1 MYGPDRIVDTNNIVT
16 WDNDGYTK
24 IQMRKEYPANIEAKS
39 LVTLVK
45 EQCQEAGD
53 SQIAFQVKRGGK
65 WIKWSFA
72 DYYKDI
78 KCVARAFVKLGLEER
93 KTVCVQGFN
102 SPEWFLSCQ
111 GAVHAG
117 GICAGLYPT
126 NNAETNKFIL
136 EDCMANI
143 LVVEDEKMAKAIE
156 PYRNQLPNLKCIIV
170 YDGKVPENSND
181 IISWQDLMRIG
192 KEDTNDDAVLERQ
205 RRMAVNECAI
215 LVYTSGTTGNPKGVM
230 LSHDNVIWTAKVA
243 SRDVLKLNYGKE
255 TIVSYL
261 PLSHIA
267 GQMMD
272 IWVPIVNLSTVI
284 FADKMALKGTLL
296 ETLQEARPT
305 VFFGVPRVWEK
316 IMEGMKAKGRA
327 NKGLKKKIGD
337 ACKKAGLDH
346 HVGNKDTLMYTIG
359 QKAVYSKVREA
370 LGLDRCTAFFSGA
383 APISGETIKYF
394 LSLDMVV
401 HELYGMSE
409 VTGPQSLQTGPRTV
423 IGSVGPTMPGCETRL
438 ANKDADGNGEICMK
452 GRNLM
457 MGYLN
462 REDKT
467 TEDIDQDGWLHSGD
481 IGSIDANGFIFITGR
496 IKELIITAGGENV
509 APIPIEEKIKE
520 CLPCISNCILIGDK
534 QKYLSCF
541 LSFKV
546 VVDRDNNDM
555 PTNALTPEAVEWC
568 RSVGSNATKV
578 TDILNGPDAAA
589 LNGIQAG
596 IDKANKASISRA
608 SVVQKW
614 TVLPLDI
621 SLPTGELG
629 PTLKLKRFAFNKKYD
644 HAIERLYA

>member
-555 PTNALTPEAVEWC
+555 PTNALTPETVEWC
-568 RSVGSNATKV
+568 RSIGSNATKV
-578 TDILNGPDAAA
+578 TDILNGPDAAV

-596 IDKANKASISRA
+596 IDKANKAAISRA

>member
-1 MYGPDRIVDTNNIVT
+1 
-16 WDNDGYTK
+16 
-24 IQMRKEYPANIEAKS
+24 
-39 LVTLVK
+39 L
-45 EQCQEAGD
+45 
-53 SQIAFQVKRGGK
+53 
-65 WIKWSFA
+65 
-72 DYYKDI
+72 
-78 KCVARAFVKLGLEER
+78 RAFIKLGLEER
-93 KTVCVQGFN
+93 RTVAVQGFN

-111 GAVHAG
+111 AAVHAG

-126 NNAETNKFIL
+126 NIAETNKFIL

-156 PYRNQLPNLKCIIV
+156 PYRNQLPHLKCIIV

-181 IISWQDLMRIG
+181 VISWQDVMRLG
-192 KEDTNDDAVLERQ
+192 KEDNDDGPMLERQ
-205 RRMAVNECAI
+205 KNMSINQCCI

-230 LSHDNVIWTAKVA
+230 LSHDNIVFTAEVA
-243 SRDVLKLNYGKE
+243 VFDVLKLRYKNE
-255 TIVSYL
+255 RVVSYL

-272 IWVPIVNLSTVI
+272 IWVSIINLNEVV

-296 ETLQEARPT
+296 DTLKEARPT

-316 IMEGMKAKGRA
+316 IMEGMKAKGRET
-327 NKGLKKKIGD
+327 KGLKKKVAD
-337 ACKKAGLDH
+337 ACKQAGLDH
-346 HVGNKDTLMYTIG
+346 HLMNKDTFMYKIG
-359 QKAVYSKVREA
+359 QKAVYCKVREA
-370 LGLDRCTAFFSGA
+370 LGLDMTHSFYSGA

-394 LSLDMVV
+394 LSLDIVV
-401 HELYGMSE
+401 HELFGMSE
-409 VTGPQSLQTGPRTV
+409 CCGPQSMQTGPKTV
-423 IGSVGPTMPGCETRL
+423 VGSVGPTLPGCETRL
-438 ANKDADGNGEICMK
+438 ANKDVDGNGEVCMK

-509 APIPIEEKIKE
+509 APIPVEEKIKE
-520 CLPCISNCILIGDK
+520 CLPCVSNCILIGDK

>member
-1 MYGPDRIVDTNNIVT
+1 
-16 WDNDGYTK
+16 
-24 IQMRKEYPANIEAKS
+24 
-39 LVTLVK
+39 
-45 EQCQEAGD
+45 
-53 SQIAFQVKRGGK
+53 
-65 WIKWSFA
+65 
-72 DYYKDI
+72 
-78 KCVARAFVKLGLEER
+78 
-93 KTVCVQGFN
+93 
-102 SPEWFLSCQ
+102 
-111 GAVHAG
+111 
-117 GICAGLYPT
+117 
-126 NNAETNKFIL
+126 
-136 EDCMANI
+136 
-143 LVVEDEKMAKAIE
+143 
-156 PYRNQLPNLKCIIV
+156 V

-509 APIPIEEKIKE
+509 APIPVEEKIKE
-520 CLPCISNCILIGDK
+520 CLPCVSNCILIGDK

>member
-1 MYGPDRIVDTNNIVT
+1 MSGPDYVFPTDNLTT

-24 IQMRKEYPANIEAKS
+24 IQMTNTHPANIQPKS
-39 LVTLVK
+39 LVTVVK
-45 EQCQEAGD
+45 EQCREAGA
-53 SQIAFQVKRGGK
+53 SMTAFKVKRGEK
-65 WIKWSFA
+65 WISWTFE
-72 DYYKDI
+72 DYYRDI
-78 KCVARAFVKLGLEER
+78 QVVARAFIKLGLEER
-93 KTVCVQGFN
+93 HTVCVQGFN

-111 GAVHAG
+111 GAIHAG

-126 NNAETNKFIL
+126 NNGETNKFIL

-143 LVVEDEKMAKAIE
+143 LVVEDEKMAKSIE
-156 PYRNQLPNLKCIIV
+156 PYRNQLPHLKCIVV
-170 YDGKVPENSND
+170 YDGKVSENSND
-181 IISWQDLMRIG
+181 IISWQDLMRLG
-192 KEDTNDDAVLERQ
+192 KEDKNDGPLLERQ
-205 RRMAVNECAI
+205 RNMAINQCAV

-230 LSHDNVIWTAKVA
+230 LSHDNIIWTAEVA
-243 SRDVLKLNYGKE
+243 CKEVLKLTYGNE
-255 TIVSYL
+255 VIVSYL

-296 ETLQEARPT
+296 ATLQEARPT
-305 VFFGVPRVWEK
+305 IFFGVPRVWEK
-316 IMEGMKAKGRA
+316 IMEGMKSKGRA
-327 NKGLKKKIGD
+327 TKGLKKKVAE
-337 ACKKAGLDH
+337 ACKKAGIDH
-346 HVGNKDTLMYTIG
+346 HLNNKDSVMYTIG
-359 QKAVYSKVREA
+359 KKAVYCKVREA
-370 LGLDRCTAFFSGA
+370 LGLDRCTGFYSGA

-394 LSLDMVV
+394 LSLDIVV

-409 VTGPQSLQTGPRTV
+409 VTGPQSLQSGPKTIV
-423 IGSVGPTMPGCETRL
+423 GSVGPTMPGCQTKL
-438 ANKDADGNGEICMK
+438 ANKDIDQNGEICMK

-481 IGSIDANGFIFITGR
+481 IGSIDATDFIFITGR

-509 APIPIEEKIKE
+509 APIPVEEKIKQE
-520 CLPCISNCILIGDK
+520 LPCLSNAILIGDK

-541 LSFKV
+541 LTVKV
-546 VVDRDNNDM
+546 IVDKDNNDM
-555 PTNALTPEAVEWC
+555 PTNVLTPETVEWC
-568 RSVGSNATKV
+568 KSVGSNATKV
-578 TDILNGPDAAA
+578 TDILSGPDAAF
-589 LNGIQAG
+589 LNAIQAG
-596 IDKANKASISRA
+596 IDRANKAATSRA

-614 TVLPLDI
+614 TILPLDL

-644 HAIERLYA
+644 HAIERLYV

>member
-143 LVVEDEKMAKAIE
+143 LVVEDEKMAKSIE

-509 APIPIEEKIKE
+509 APIPVEEKIKE

-555 PTNALTPEAVEWC
+555 PTNALTPETVEWC
-568 RSVGSNATKV
+568 RSIGSNATKV

-596 IDKANKASISRA
+596 IDKANKAAISRA

>member
-24 IQMRKEYPANIEAKS
+24 IQMKKEYPANIEAKS

-509 APIPIEEKIKE
+509 APIPVEEKIKE